1 MIQLI
6 ALGCYTKLAK
16 ILLYKCFIVL
26 KFSFVQEII
35 QFNETL
41 KITNRA
47 SFHQIMTQEM
57 KKKTMVLTLV
67 HRWGLDRG

>member
-26 KFSFVQEII
+26 NFSFVQEII
-35 QFNETL
+35 QFNTPSKSQTWL
-41 KITNRA
+41 HFI
-47 SFHQIMTQEM
+47 
-57 KKKTMVLTLV
+57 
-67 HRWGLDRG
+67 